1 MTVLHCLYHSA
12 QIFVF
17 SVIVESLKLSSP
29 RAEELLIKVFVT
41 EDKKEAAT
49 RGILS
54 WNDPFNIV
62 LLLFF
67 F

>member
-41 EDKKEAAT
+41 EDKKEAT
-49 RGILS
+49 REILS
-54 WNDPFNIV
+54 SNDPFYIV